1 MECSRRLRGRPVRD
15 SNSVAKPG
23 SRGGAR
29 FARRCVGA
37 RAAAAF
43 SLAIALLPGAGAAR
57 AASLVRLL
65 GSEDAAP
72 GFSSGERIDEILR
85 VASRLSDDGTVVF
98 SADVS
103 GIGFPV
109 ALYRRRPSG
118 EIERLAVASRNA
130 FGGDAIA
137 SLRPVANNGSGDTLV
152 FGRRPRAPKP
162 CAEDPSETEREF
174 GSAFRA
180 NGGERLA
187 AETFLAVPGES
198 LQWERYFGTC
208 APLRD
213 FACFDGA
220 LFQVRPDSTPPSL
233 LAEDGG
239 AAFVADV
246 SSDACEA
253 TRSRFLRVIVG
264 PDGAGGERLVLRVGE
279 AAPGVP
285 GASIG
290 SSSFVFRWSS
300 GSMNAS
306 GQLAF
311 LARTD
316 QGPVLYR
323 WDPGLGLVVL
333 ARQGAPAPLA
343 GDVAFDRL
351 GMAALSADGTP
362 ALFVA
367 EAGPPEGSSGSEES
381 RPAFSSLWG
390 PDRTGALRRLLAV
403 GEPVPGGPEDSTFAS
418 FDALSPFL
426 PDAREEPPFVNSAGE
441 VAVSLPI
448 LLPDIGILPA
458 VFGPDENGE
467 LALRRI
473 AFGPAPAL
481 PGFLLSDLTVLG
493 LSDDRRILARA
504 RVRSDLDTSESQD
517 AWYRLEPTGE
527 ATLLLGPSDTLAIV
541 PEDPQP
547 VSSARSVA
555 LHASADLAH
564 FVVEARS
571 PPGSGSALFVLAV
584 PEAGPFGAG
593 FAALASLGGLARRR
607 RSSKTRVARRSASAP

>member
-1 MECSRRLRGRPVRD
+1 MCSRRLYDCLVRD
-15 SNSVAKPG
+15 STSVAKPG
-23 SRGGAR
+23 SRGRAR
-29 FARRCVGA
+29 FARRRVGG
-37 RAAAAF
+37 RAAAAL
-43 SLAIALLPGAGAAR
+43 SLAIALLAGADAVR
-57 AASLVRLL
+57 AASLVRVL

-72 GFSSGERIDEILR
+72 GFSSGERIDAILG
-85 VASRLSDDGTVVF
+85 VTSRLSDDGAVVF
-98 SADVS
+98 SAGVN
-103 GIGFPV
+103 GFGYPV
-109 ALYRRRPSG
+109 ALYRRWPSG
-118 EIERLAVASRNA
+118 EIERLAVASRTA
-130 FGGDAIA
+130 FGGDAI
-137 SLRPVANNGSGDTLV
+137 SSIRPVANNGSGDTLV
-152 FGRRPRAPKP
+152 LGRRPPAPRP
-162 CAEDPSETEREF
+162 CVEDPSEIEREF
-174 GSAFRA
+174 ASVFRA
-180 NGGERLA
+180 NGDERLV
-187 AETFLAVPGES
+187 AETFLAVPEES
-198 LQWERYFGTC
+198 LQWEFFFGTC
-208 APLRD
+208 SPLRD
-213 FACFDGA
+213 AGCFPGS
-220 LFQVRPDSTPPSL
+220 LFQVRPDLTPPSL
-233 LAEDGG
+233 LADDGG

-246 SSDACEA
+246 SSDSCEA
-253 TRSRFLRVIVG
+253 TRSRFLRAIVG

-279 AAPGVP
+279 PAPGVP

-290 SSSFVFRWSS
+290 PSSYVFRWSS

-343 GDVAFDRL
+343 GDMTFDRL

-367 EAGPPEGSSGSEES
+367 EAGAPEGSSGSDAF

-403 GEPVPGGPEDSTFAS
+403 GDPVPGGPEDSTFAS
-418 FDALSPFL
+418 FDALSPFA
-426 PDAREEPPFVNSAGE
+426 PDARDEPPLVNSAGE
-441 VAVSLPI
+441 VAVALPI
-448 LLPDIGILPA
+448 LLPGLGILPA
-458 VFGPDENGE
+458 VLGPDEHGE

-473 AFGPAPAL
+473 ALGRAPAL
-481 PGFLLSDLTVLG
+481 PGFSLLDLTVLG

-504 RVRSDLDTSESQD
+504 RVSSDLDTGESQD

-541 PEDPQP
+541 PDDPQT
-547 VSSARSVA
+547 VGSARSVT

-571 PPGSGSALFVLAV
+571 LSWTDSALFVLTV
-584 PEAGPFGAG
+584 PESGPLGAG
-593 FAALASLGGLARRR
+593 FAALASLGGLAWRR
-607 RSSKTRVARRSASAP
+607 RSSKARVAYRSATAP

>member
-1 MECSRRLRGRPVRD
+1 MVSWRGLRGSPVRE

-23 SRGGAR
+23 SRCRVR
-29 FARRCVGA
+29 FARRRVGG
-37 RAAAAF
+37 RAATAL
-43 SLAIALLPGAGAAR
+43 SLAIALLAGAAAAR
-57 AASLVRLL
+57 AASLTRVL

-72 GFSSGERIDEILR
+72 GFSNGEHIEGILG
-85 VASRLSDDGTVVF
+85 VASGLSDDGTVVF
-98 SADVS
+98 SAGVS

-118 EIERLAVASRNA
+118 EIERVAVALRNP

-137 SLRPVANNGSGDTLV
+137 SLRPVANNGSGDTLI

-162 CAEDPSETEREF
+162 CVGDPSEIEREF
-174 GSAFRA
+174 ASVFRA
-180 NGGERLA
+180 NGDERLV
-187 AETFLAVPGES
+187 AETFLAVPGEN
-198 LQWERYFGTC
+198 LQWESFFGTC
-208 APLRD
+208 ATLRD
-213 FACFDGA
+213 AGCFPGA
-220 LFQVRPDSTPPSL
+220 LFQVHPDLTPPSL
-233 LAEDGG
+233 VAQDGG

-246 SSDACEA
+246 SSDACQA
-253 TRSRFLRVIVG
+253 TRSRFLRAIIA

-279 AAPGVP
+279 PAPGVP

-290 SSSFVFRWSS
+290 PSSYVFRWSS

-323 WDPGLGLVVL
+323 WDPALGLVVL

-343 GDVAFDRL
+343 GDITFDRL

-367 EAGPPEGSSGSEES
+367 EAGAPEGSSGSDAL

-390 PDRTGALRRLLAV
+390 SDGAGALRRLLAV
-403 GEPVPGGPEDSTFAS
+403 GDPVPGGPEGSTFAP
-418 FDALSPFL
+418 FDARSPFL

-448 LLPDIGILPA
+448 VLPDIGIIPA
-458 VFGPDENGE
+458 VLGPDENGE
-467 LALRRI
+467 LALRQI
-473 AFGPAPAL
+473 AFGAAPAL
-481 PGFLLSDLTVLG
+481 SGFSLSDLTVLG
-493 LSDDRRILARA
+493 LSDDRKILARA
-504 RVRSDLDTSESQD
+504 RVSSDLDTSESQD
-517 AWYRLEPTGE
+517 AWYRLEPAGE
-527 ATLLLGPSDTLAIV
+527 ATLLLGPSDMLAIV

-547 VSSARSVA
+547 VGSARSVV

-564 FVVEARS
+564 FVVGARS
-571 PPGSGSALFVLAV
+571 PSGLGSALFVLAV
-584 PEAGPFGAG
+584 PEAGPLGAG
-593 FAALASLGGLARRR
+593 IAALASLGGLARRS
-607 RSSKTRVARRSASAP
+607 RSIDPRAARRSAHAP